1 MSNTVRQSLKR
12 RVVELI
18 GRELPDELFC
28 EAEEDGLR
36 VKRRADGTPVV
47 PDIPLVP
54 LYRRVEE
61 KPDERR
67 TALYAFVSRV
77 LAAVRGQTADRSLAG
92 RESRIYPV
100 LRHASLLRGNP
111 DRWVFSPHTEE
122 TAILYAL
129 DHGEGYTLIEREAL
143 AEAGWSEEMLH
154 RRAMANLEGLPVPIK
169 TEQVGPNRIH
179 FISPRDGYAASRV
192 LLTSMLEEMERSRT
206 GDALGVAVPHQ
217 DVLIVA
223 DLHGETGAQLLA
235 RLAHDFASKG
245 PVPISPLPFFWERG
259 ELVPFLVVQ
268 HGTQPRVRR
277 KKNRRD

>member
-18 GRELPDELFC
+18 GRELPDELYC

-47 PDIPLVP
+47 PDIPLEP

-100 LRHASLLRGNP
+100 LRHASLLRENP
-111 DRWVFSPHTEE
+111 DRWVFRSHTEE

>member
-1 MSNTVRQSLKR
+1 MTNNVRQSLKR

-28 EAEEDGLR
+28 EAEEDSLSIM
-36 VKRRADGTPVV
+36 RRADRSPVV
-47 PDIPLVP
+47 SVIPLEP
-54 LYRRVEE
+54 LYRRVED

-77 LAAVRGQTADRSLAG
+77 LAAVRGHTADRTLAG

-100 LRHASLLRGNP
+100 LQHASLLRENSG
-111 DRWVFSPHTEE
+111 RWVSRPHTEE

-143 AEAGWSEEMLH
+143 AEAGWSEEELH
-154 RRAMANLEGLPVPIK
+154 RHAMANLQGMPVPIK
-169 TEQVGPNRIH
+169 TQLVGPNRIF

-192 LLTSMLEEMERSRT
+192 LLTSMLEEMERSKT

-223 DLHGETGAQLLA
+223 DLHGETGATLLA
-235 RLAHDFASKG
+235 RLAQDFAAKG
-245 PVPISPLPFFWERG
+245 PVPICPLPFFWEKG

-268 HGTQPRVRR
+268 HGTHHRVRR
-277 KKNRRD
+277 QTNRRD

>member
-18 GRELPDELFC
+18 GRELPDELYC
-28 EAEEDGLR
+28 EAEEDGLQ

-47 PDIPLVP
+47 PDIPLEP

-100 LRHASLLRGNP
+100 LRHASLLRENP
-111 DRWVFSPHTEE
+111 DRWVSRSHTEE

>member
-36 VKRRADGTPVV
+36 IKRRADGTPVV
-47 PDIPLVP
+47 PDIPLEP

-100 LRHASLLRGNP
+100 LRHASLLRENP
-111 DRWVFSPHTEE
+111 DRWVSRSHTEE
-122 TAILYAL
+122 TAILFAL

-259 ELVPFLVVQ
+259 ELVPYLVVQ

-277 KKNRRD
+277 KNNRRD

>member
-1 MSNTVRQSLKR
+1 MSDTVRQSLKR

-18 GRELPDELFC
+18 GRELPAELFC
-28 EAEEDGLR
+28 EAEEDRLQ
-36 VKRRADGTPVV
+36 VKRRADGRPIV
-47 PDIPLVP
+47 PDIPLEP

-67 TALYAFVSRV
+67 TAIYAFVSRV

-100 LRHASLLRGNP
+100 LRHASLLRETP
-111 DRWVFSPHTEE
+111 DRWLFRPHTEE
-122 TAILYAL
+122 TVILYAL

-143 AEAGWSEEMLH
+143 AEAGWSEEILH
-154 RRAMANLEGLPVPIK
+154 GYAMANLKELPVPVK

-192 LLTSMLEEMERSRT
+192 LLTPMLEEMERNKT

-268 HGTQPRVRR
+268 HGTHPRVRR
-277 KKNRRD
+277 QTNRRD